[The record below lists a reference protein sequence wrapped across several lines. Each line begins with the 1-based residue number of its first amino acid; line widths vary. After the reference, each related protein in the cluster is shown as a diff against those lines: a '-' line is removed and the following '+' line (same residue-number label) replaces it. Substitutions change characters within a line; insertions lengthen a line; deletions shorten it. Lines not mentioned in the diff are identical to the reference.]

1 MHIPEKYIITGG
13 PGAGK
18 TSLLQA
24 LKSAGFHCSEEAS
37 RRLIAEEVAKG
48 SGCVPWINL
57 SCFAGKALE
66 RMIQLY
72 AQTAA
77 CTGAT
82 FFDRGIPD
90 IIAYLKAAKLA
101 VDDRYYTALQQHPYQ
116 PAVFI
121 LPPWQAIYVND
132 AERWQ
137 TFDEAVHL
145 YIAIKETYEA
155 LGFTLIE
162 VPPAGV
168 DNRMN
173 FIIETIKIIP
183 TFAAKG
189 SRICCL
195 KRESGVSPE
204 QSPLL

>member
-1 MHIPEKYIITGG
+1 LRTTEKYIITGG

-24 LKSAGFHCSEEAS
+24 LKSAGYHCSEEAS
-37 RRLIAEEVAKG
+37 RRLIAEEVTKG
-48 SGCVPWINL
+48 SGCLPWINL
-57 SCFAGKALE
+57 SCFAGKALD
-66 RMIQLY
+66 RMMHLY
-72 AQTAA
+72 AQTSANS
-77 CTGAT
+77 GLT

-90 IIAYLKAAKLA
+90 IIAYLKAAALP
-101 VDDRYYTALQQHPYQ
+101 VYESYYTALQQHPYHHT
-116 PAVFI
+116 VFI

-137 TFDEAVHL
+137 TFDESVHL
-145 YIAIKETYEA
+145 YSSIKETYEA

-162 VPPAGV
+162 VPPASV
-168 DNRMN
+168 ETRMN
-173 FIIETIKIIP
+173 FVVETIKIIP

-189 SRICCL
+189 SRICCFN
-195 KRESGVSPE
+195 RESGENPE